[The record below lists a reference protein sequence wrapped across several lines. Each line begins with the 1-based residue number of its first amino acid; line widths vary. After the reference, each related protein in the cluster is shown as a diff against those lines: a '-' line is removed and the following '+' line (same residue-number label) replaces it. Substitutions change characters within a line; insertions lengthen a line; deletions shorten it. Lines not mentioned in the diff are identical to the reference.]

1 MSNNILSQIPEILT
15 DELQEPLLN
24 QSTFRMERIVS
35 RAHATPK
42 GEWYDQE
49 NNEWVLLIKGSAG
62 LLFEGSNE
70 PLTLIAGDYLL
81 IPAHVR
87 HRVEWTDEG
96 EDTVWLALHY
106 SPSEDNQVE

>member
-1 MSNNILSQIPEILT
+1 MPNNIFTQIPEILT
-15 DELQEPLLN
+15 DELLEPLLN
-24 QSTFRMERIVS
+24 QPTFRMERIVS

-42 GEWYDQE
+42 GEWYDQN
-49 NNEWVLLIKGSAG
+49 NNEWVVLLKGSAA
-62 LLFEGSNE
+62 LLFEGSDE
-70 PLTLIAGDYLL
+70 LVTLRAGDYLL

-87 HRVEWTDEG
+87 HRVEWTDKG